1 METYNKNKN
10 SIVVTPDQIMPPIN
24 RCFERLSEFQWSIIE
39 NGKCDS
45 GIHAV
50 LADMI
55 SEIIQIASA
64 SILDIALPVIQEP
77 MIREEFMDEGKIRL
91 SLGDSISAAIASA
104 LNVPKHQDKNADK
117 LTLMVEEEIS
127 EKVSSAIALI
137 EESPDFPQ
145 HPAVYVS
152 SKFSSIKKL
161 HRMVC
166 CAASCLKGYAAR
178 KLRCQCGT
186 SGSDSST
193 ESTGSKISVQ
203 SAITEISVILST
215 RSSDGE
221 MTEKDNEISKESAL
235 TEQSKIKPTAET
247 QSIRAPTP
255 VEVVAADI
263 VHEILANMDSSSE
276 ELCDKC
282 SLPKP
287 AFKAGLIIHKVRHF
301 FSKCVP
307 STSHARLKARKHNFS
322 MFAKKQFEKM
332 KTELKKRIK
341 TNRKHFVCLQNICKY
356 PKNETVPSDESIV
369 SILPGSVPATA
380 GPQSTEAHRSP
391 SRHTPSLEA
400 RIKRSSSVNFNV
412 IRSDVNQLFDKLT
425 KKEELFLIDKTL
437 GDFRNSGHI
446 RNFTVDLMAKVFDL
460 LRMDRVY
467 QIPVPLMGR
476 SLSDT
481 VISRTP
487 QLVEGSKR
495 PISAEVLYVLI
506 EDTVEKFLQKLLL
519 WLENEE
525 KDQMI
530 QMDKISGA
538 LEDIQNFIKRTQT
551 PKQEKSPDSDGRGKE
566 SGASLP
572 TPKHESI
579 SPDKCSVASD
589 KSPQMPKPESISPNK
604 CSVASNKSPQMPKPE
619 SISPENSSGALSLKH
634 PLSDSSK
641 MSEMGSVPVSSSD
654 VEKISS
660 DLALLLI
667 MRVIHKSKS
676 ETKKSAARIASTTK
690 EIHTVINHLR
700 DLMQP
705 ELSSTESA
713 TSLTNDKKKFI
724 KKMAK
729 SLIKEFGSPDSVLKA
744 AMAND
749 SSFDKALIRHLK
761 ISLGVIPSPPKKSKL
776 SRFFSAVGKTL
787 LKPFRWFTKA
797 RDH

>member
-1 METYNKNKN
+1 
-10 SIVVTPDQIMPPIN
+10 
-24 RCFERLSEFQWSIIE
+24 
-39 NGKCDS
+39 
-45 GIHAV
+45 
-50 LADMI
+50 
-55 SEIIQIASA
+55 
-64 SILDIALPVIQEP
+64 
-77 MIREEFMDEGKIRL
+77 
-91 SLGDSISAAIASA
+91 
-104 LNVPKHQDKNADK
+104 
-117 LTLMVEEEIS
+117 
-127 EKVSSAIALI
+127 
-137 EESPDFPQ
+137 
-145 HPAVYVS
+145 
-152 SKFSSIKKL
+152 
-161 HRMVC
+161 
-166 CAASCLKGYAAR
+166 
-178 KLRCQCGT
+178 
-186 SGSDSST
+186 
-193 ESTGSKISVQ
+193 
-203 SAITEISVILST
+203 
-215 RSSDGE
+215 
-221 MTEKDNEISKESAL
+221 
-235 TEQSKIKPTAET
+235 
-247 QSIRAPTP
+247 
-255 VEVVAADI
+255 
-263 VHEILANMDSSSE
+263 
-276 ELCDKC
+276 
-282 SLPKP
+282 
-287 AFKAGLIIHKVRHF
+287 
-301 FSKCVP
+301 
-307 STSHARLKARKHNFS
+307 
-322 MFAKKQFEKM
+322 
-332 KTELKKRIK
+332 
-341 TNRKHFVCLQNICKY
+341 
-356 PKNETVPSDESIV
+356 
-369 SILPGSVPATA
+369 
-380 GPQSTEAHRSP
+380 
-391 SRHTPSLEA
+391 
-400 RIKRSSSVNFNV
+400 
-412 IRSDVNQLFDKLT
+412 
-425 KKEELFLIDKTL
+425 
-437 GDFRNSGHI
+437 
-446 RNFTVDLMAKVFDL
+446 
-460 LRMDRVY
+460 MDRVY

-487 QLVEGSKR
+487 QLVEGSKH

-506 EDTVEKFLQKLLL
+506 EDTVEKFMQKLLL

-530 QMDKISGA
+530 QMDNISGA

-566 SGASLP
+566 SGASPP
-572 TPKHESI
+572 TPK
-579 SPDKCSVASD
+579 PLVRCSVASN
-589 KSPQMPKPESISPNK
+589 KSPQMPKPESISPDK

-619 SISPENSSGALSLKH
+619 SISPDKCSVASNKSPQMPKPESISPDKCSVASNKSPQMPKPGSISPENSSGALSLKH